1 MDNILT
7 QILYAFS
14 GFFFGIV
21 GIRYSTVGFI
31 TIIGTWKQE
40 GFAKIFSPK
49 CIIYLLA
56 ILVGAFIFP
65 ILLSSRS
72 QLASFIYYIVFIF
85 YGSKNYRIYDN
96 SHK

>member
-40 GFAKIFSPK
+40 GFANIFTPK

-56 ILVGAFIFP
+56 ILGGAFVLP
-65 ILLSSRS
+65 ILLTSRS
-72 QLASFIYYIVFIF
+72 QLAGFIYYIVFIF
-85 YGSKNYRIYDN
+85 YGAKNYKLYEN
-96 SHK
+96 SQK